1 MENQRKNLSNK
12 VAIWAVNQR
21 FNNYRLDMN
30 EKELNAKSHR
40 ERSER
45 LCYMTHCVSEGSGE
59 LSNGM
64 LYFEVVSS
72 K

>member
-1 MENQRKNLSNK
+1 MMNICFLPGH
-12 VAIWAVNQR
+12 AVLHQSSWQR

-30 EKELNAKSHR
+30 EKELNAKTHR

-45 LCYMTHCVSEGSGE
+45 LCYTTHCVSEGSGE

-64 LYFEVVSS
+64 LYFEVV
-72 K
+72 